1 MVPPGG
7 GPKDSLAPVLVS
19 AIPATKATQVQSKKI
34 VLTFDEFITLEKIQ
48 ENLIVTPVPKN
59 NPIVEGRLR
68 NITILLK
75 DSLLPN
81 TTYAFQ
87 FGNAIKDVNEGNIAT
102 GFSYVFST
110 GNSIDTLELD
120 GTVLLAESGKT
131 DSTLLAVLHKN
142 LDDSAIKKLTPPYIT
157 RVDGKGKF
165 SFKYLPSGLYKLYV
179 VPNDFTKKYDD
190 STKRFAFLDQPIII
204 NGVAENSPVL
214 YAFEAFTKTSPPQR
228 APGRKKDEAL
238 KALPILENGA
248 QNILLPLRFR
258 FNDKVIQ
265 VNENLWKLTDST
277 GASKKIE
284 SFLFDTIRQ
293 ELSIQHNWN
302 AGNKYQIVI
311 EKNAF
316 TDSLGK
322 TIPKNDTLKF
332 RTLDEKEYGLL
343 RLKFS
348 NLDTSQ
354 HPVLLFYQEN
364 QLVESIALKERTF
377 VKNRILPGSY
387 ELKILFDNNKNLKWD
402 TGNFELKTQPEIV
415 LPIEGKITIR
425 ANWDNEFDK
434 TIPNRPGISK

>member
-19 AIPATKATQVQSKKI
+19 AIPAAKATQVQSKKI

-68 NITILLK
+68 NITILMK

-87 FGNAIKDVNEGNIAT
+87 FGNAIKDVNEGNIAS

-110 GNSIDTLELD
+110 GNNIDTLGLE

-142 LDDSAIKKLTPPYIT
+142 LEDSAVKKLTPPYIT

-165 SFKYLPSGLYKLYV
+165 SFKYLPSGSYKLYV

-204 NGVAENSPVL
+204 NGVVENSPVL
-214 YAFEAFTKTSPPQR
+214 YAFEAFTKAAPAQR
-228 APGRKKDEAL
+228 PASRKKDEAL
-238 KALPILENGA
+238 KALPILENGG
-248 QNILLPLRFR
+248 QDILLPLRFK
-258 FNDKVIQ
+258 FNDKITQ
-265 VNENLWKLTDST
+265 INSQLWKLTDSM
-277 GASKKIE
+277 GIEKRIE
-284 SFLFDTIRQ
+284 SIAFDTIQQ
-293 ELSIQHNWN
+293 EVRLYYNWP
-302 AGNKYQIVI
+302 AGDKYQLII
-311 EKNAF
+311 DKNAF

-322 TIPKNDTLKF
+322 TMPKNDTLKF

-343 RLKFS
+343 RLRFS
-348 NLDTSQ
+348 NVDRSLNQ
-354 HPVLLFYQEN
+354 VLLLYQEN
-364 QLVESIALKERTF
+364 QLIESIPLKER
-377 VKNRILPGSY
+377 VILKKRILPGNY
-387 ELKILFDNNKNLKWD
+387 ELKVLFDTNQNLKWD
-402 TGNFELKTQPEIV
+402 TGNFETKLQPEII